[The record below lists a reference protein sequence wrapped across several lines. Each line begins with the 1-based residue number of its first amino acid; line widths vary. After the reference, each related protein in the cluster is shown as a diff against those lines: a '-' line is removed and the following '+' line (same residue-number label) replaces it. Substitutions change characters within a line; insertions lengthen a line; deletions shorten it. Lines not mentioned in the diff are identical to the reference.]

1 MGASIARKRTRLGCR
16 VLRHKL
22 VPFLA
27 LWPVFHARRWSFDTR
42 SVLVHFL
49 PNMCLCVASE
59 VTLLEIPPCQ
69 TSMCGVAYSCSYVLL
84 LVCMLACV
92 MLCVTSQ
99 PVVQWSV
106 QRFRSERLRVRS
118 RRSAT
123 FTPSAHVRRQSLPV
137 WPRPP
142 TLMKIPLP
150 FFLTFTTVPSHLKLH
165 MFSEHTKLRDMHP
178 KIVHVCLWHHPEW
191 FLTVQKCTAYGSSK
205 LWHPKFSW
213 HVQSLC
219 DYS

>member
-84 LVCMLACV
+84 KKPICVISWWVVSFVSYCTQPGLAIISVGVLMTETISHQLYCNQHLSELSPVWNMHKRREKEKGEVEEKDRGLERERECARARACV
-92 MLCVTSQ
+92 CVC
-99 PVVQWSV
+99 
-106 QRFRSERLRVRS
+106 
-118 RRSAT
+118 
-123 FTPSAHVRRQSLPV
+123 
-137 WPRPP
+137 
-142 TLMKIPLP
+142 
-150 FFLTFTTVPSHLKLH
+150 
-165 MFSEHTKLRDMHP
+165 
-178 KIVHVCLWHHPEW
+178 VC
-191 FLTVQKCTAYGSSK
+191 VCVCAR
-205 LWHPKFSW
+205 
-213 HVQSLC
+213 
-219 DYS
+219 